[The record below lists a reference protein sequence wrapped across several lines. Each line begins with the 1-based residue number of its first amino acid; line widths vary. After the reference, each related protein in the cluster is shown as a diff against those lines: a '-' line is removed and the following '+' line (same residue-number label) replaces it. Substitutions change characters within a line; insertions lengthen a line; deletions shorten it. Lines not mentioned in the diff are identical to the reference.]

1 MKALVWI
8 LIVVGLMSAGCG
20 DSSNDMLV
28 ASDDRSAPPDT
39 VVTKDELVMEFYLKG
54 NARLMENEAAVVAN
68 DGVQTAVDRLTDAG
82 CVRDESGTQLVR
94 VIDVDGRTLEA
105 TWLAFFDP
113 AEPSTTAGV
122 VYAHIDGMEYVIP
135 LYVRGNEGPTAAA
148 ADDWWTKAPGGDWG
162 PNLNMRTLFN
172 SCASFVGGLYAVC
185 VGQCTIGGVP
195 LAACQKAC
203 MIAVAAA
210 YLACIFFTIVG

>member
-1 MKALVWI
+1 MKALVLI
-8 LIVVGLMSAGCG
+8 LILVGLMSAGCG
-20 DSSNDMLV
+20 DSTNDMLV
-28 ASDDRSAPPDT
+28 ASDDHSAPPDT

-54 NARLMENEAAVVAN
+54 NARLIEKEAAVVAN
-68 DGVQTAVDRLTDAG
+68 EGVQTAVDRLTHAG
-82 CVRDESGTQLVR
+82 CLRDESGTKLIR
-94 VIDVDGRTLEA
+94 VTDVDGRTLEA
-105 TWLAFFDP
+105 TWLAFVDP

-122 VYAHIDGMEYVIP
+122 VYAHGDGREYIVP
-135 LYVRGNEGPTAAA
+135 LYARADAGATSAAA
-148 ADDWWTKAPGGDWG
+148 GDWWTKAPGGDWG